1 MNVLMCS
8 AVPDKPSGV
17 LVNSSTPNTVRLR
30 VLPPGDYNGL
40 DVLGYRVKYDEFAY
54 DFDAGSSEMRRFQLL
69 LCCTV
74 EKMELQGVQLSIWH

>member
-40 DVLGYRVKYDEFAY
+40 DVLGYRVKYDEFVY
-54 DFDAGSSEMRRFQLL
+54 DFDAGSSEMRRF
-69 LCCTV
+69 
-74 EKMELQGVQLSIWH
+74 